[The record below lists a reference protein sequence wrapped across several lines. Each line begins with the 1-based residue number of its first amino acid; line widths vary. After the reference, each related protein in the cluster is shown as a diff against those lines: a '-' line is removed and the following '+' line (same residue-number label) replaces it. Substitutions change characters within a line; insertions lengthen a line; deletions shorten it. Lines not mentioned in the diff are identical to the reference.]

1 MITNPKLK
9 ISGNAEQIVHYPKYF
24 EGMTFSK
31 MEIIEII
38 NKDRNDDETAQVQY
52 TFINFEEML
61 RKI

>member
-1 MITNPKLK
+1 
-9 ISGNAEQIVHYPKYF
+9 VHYPKYF
-24 EGMTFSK
+24 EGMAFSK

-38 NKDRNDDETAQVQY
+38 NKDRNDDEAAQVQY